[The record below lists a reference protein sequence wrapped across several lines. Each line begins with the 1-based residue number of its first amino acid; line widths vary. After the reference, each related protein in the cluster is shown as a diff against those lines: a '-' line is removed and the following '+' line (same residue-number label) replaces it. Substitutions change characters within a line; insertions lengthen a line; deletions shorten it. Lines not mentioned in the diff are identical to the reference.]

1 MCGRSSL
8 TKTEKE
14 LEKRFGA
21 TFYSED
27 LERYNPLPNYNVAPS
42 HIMPIITQSDK
53 EHFQPMRWGFIPSW
67 AKDEKLGFKMINARV
82 ETILE
87 KNTFKKAV
95 EGRRCLVPA
104 DGFYE
109 WKRTGK
115 SKQPFRIQKKDAS
128 LFCYAG
134 LWSKW
139 ISPKGEEI
147 FSFTV
152 ITQQPNKLMEDIH
165 DRMPVILTKEQEA
178 LWLSEELSP
187 ETLLQM
193 IEPYPEEELT
203 AFPVSEKVNNV
214 RNNDASLIER
224 KEEPP
229 QDTVLTLF

>member
-14 LEKRFGA
+14 LEQRFNA

-27 LERYNPLPNYNVAPS
+27 LEQYNPLPNYNVAPS

-53 EHFQPMRWGFIPSW
+53 EHFQPMRWGFIPPW
-67 AKDEKLGFKMINARV
+67 AKNEKIGFKMINARV
-82 ETILE
+82 ETLLE

-95 EGRRCLVPA
+95 SDKRCLVPS

-109 WKRTGK
+109 WKKKQGGK
-115 SKQPFRIQKKDAS
+115 QAFRIQKKDSS

-139 ISPKGEEI
+139 ISPEGDEI

-152 ITQQPNKLMEDIH
+152 ITQAPNKLVEDIH
-165 DRMPVILTKEQEA
+165 DRMPVILTKEQEV

-187 ETLLQM
+187 ENL
-193 IEPYPEEELT
+193 IEMLEPFPVEELQ
-203 AFPVSEKVNNV
+203 AFPVSNKVNSV
-214 RNNDASLIER
+214 KNNDASLIEPIV
-224 KEEPP
+224 EPP
-229 QDTVLTLF
+229 DVTILTLF

>member
-14 LEKRFGA
+14 LEKRFNA

-42 HIMPIITQSDK
+42 HIMPIITQSDR
-53 EHFQPMRWGFIPSW
+53 EHFQPMRWGFIPPW
-67 AKDEKLGFKMINARV
+67 AKDEKIGFKMINARV
-82 ETILE
+82 ETLLE

-95 EGRRCLVPA
+95 SNKRCLVPA

-109 WKRTGK
+109 WKRKGK
-115 SKQPFRIQKKDAS
+115 EKQAFRIQKKDAS

-139 ISPKGEEI
+139 VSPQGEEI

-152 ITQQPNKLMEDIH
+152 ITQKPNKLVEDIH
-165 DRMPVILTKEQEA
+165 DRMPVILTKEQEE
-178 LWLSEELSP
+178 LWLSEDISP
-187 ETLLQM
+187 EELLNM
-193 IEPYPEEELT
+193 IEPYSDDDLD
-203 AFPVSEKVNNV
+203 AFPVSNKVNNV
-214 RNNDASLIER
+214 RNNDVSLIQPI
-224 KEEPP
+224 EEPP
-229 QDTVLTLF
+229 EITELTLF

>member
-14 LEKRFGA
+14 LEERFGA

-27 LERYNPLPNYNVAPS
+27 LEQYNPLPNFNVAPS

-53 EHFQPMRWGFIPSW
+53 EHFQPMRWGFIPPW
-67 AKDEKLGFKMINARV
+67 AKDEKVGFKMINARV

-95 EGRRCLVPA
+95 ENKRCLVPA

-109 WKRTGK
+109 WRRDGK
-115 SKQPFRIQKKDAS
+115 NKQPFRIQKKDAS
-128 LFCYAG
+128 IFCYAG

-139 ISPKGEEI
+139 ISPSGDEI
-147 FSFTV
+147 NSFTV
-152 ITQQPNKLMEDIH
+152 ITQQPNKLMEGIH
-165 DRMPVILTKEQEA
+165 DRMPVILTKEQEP

-187 ETLLQM
+187 ESLLKM
-193 IEPYPEEELT
+193 IEPYPEDELT
-203 AFPVSEKVNNV
+203 AFPVSSKVNSV
-214 RNNDASLIER
+214 KNNDASLIVPID
-224 KEEPP
+224 EPP
-229 QDTVLTLF
+229 RQVNLTLF